1 MTMEHSAET
10 EYNTNRI
17 IEKLSKRPIWLL
29 DSEKTRY

>member
-17 IEKLSKRPIWLL
+17 IEKLSKLL
-29 DSEKTRY
+29 TISR